1 MLPSNARLTRAQHAE
16 TLADAEIRTVFNKI
30 GTLKFTKNLYNKGFS
45 VVLSKKHEK
54 SAVKRNKIKRQIYTL
69 IRTLH
74 TPISFTGTL
83 YLSKNAYIME
93 FEQLKNYLN
102 DLLAKTQKNP

>member
-30 GTLKFTKNLYNKGFS
+30 GTLKFTKNLYYKVFS
-45 VVLSKKHEK
+45 VVLSKKHQK
-54 SAVKRNKIKRQIYTL
+54 SAVKRNKIRRQIYAISRL
-69 IRTLH
+69 F
-74 TPISFTGTL
+74 TPFSFTGVL

-93 FEQLKNYLN
+93 FNQLKEYFNE
-102 DLLAKTQKNP
+102 LLAKTQKNP